1 MRIAI
6 ISDIHSNLEA
16 LKTVLKYIENEKI
29 SRIICLGDV
38 VGYGPRPNEC
48 VDLVREKCERTLLGN
63 HDSASLDE
71 TDINF
76 FNEYAR
82 QAILWTRKRLN
93 QETKE
98 FLRSLPYTYPEG
110 NTLYVHSSPV
120 EPEEWHYVL
129 SVGEA
134 KYSLN
139 QIKYSLVFIGHSHVA
154 VTFTLEQG
162 KLDESNFLLSPKDRY
177 IVNVGSVGQPRD
189 GDPRA
194 SFVIFDTQERRIQYI
209 RLEYNVRKTFEEIME
224 QDIPPLL
231 AHRLLN
237 GR

>member
-134 KYSLN
+134 KYYLN

>member
-1 MRIAI
+1 LRIAI

-38 VGYGPRPNEC
+38 VGYSPRPNEC

-63 HDSASLDE
+63 HDSASLAE

>member
-1 MRIAI
+1 MQIAI

-48 VDLVREKCERTLLGN
+48 VDLIREKCDRTLLGN
-63 HDSASLDE
+63 HDSASLEE
-71 TDINF
+71 TDISY

-82 QAILWTRKRLN
+82 QAILWTRKHLN
-93 QETKE
+93 KE
-98 FLRSLPYTYPEG
+98 SIDFLRSLPYTYPEG
-110 NTLYVHSSPV
+110 QTLYVHSSPV

-129 SVGEA
+129 SFGEA
-134 KYSLN
+134 KYYLH
-139 QIKYSLVFIGHSHVA
+139 QVDYSLVFIGHSHVA
-154 VTFTLEQG
+154 VTYSLQKGRLEET
-162 KLDESNFLLSPKDRY
+162 DFPLSSEDRY

-194 SFVIFDTQERRIQYI
+194 SFVIFDTEENRIRYI
-209 RLEYNVRKTFEEIME
+209 RLEYNVRQTFEEIMD